1 MQKLFENIKDYRK
14 NQTIT
19 QQLIVMLIVVT
30 LVSIGSGAS
39 NIISNRAVSE
49 SIKDSQY
56 ATEQEKGYLEV
67 ADTLQRNLIWMI
79 DMLETGN
86 RDNQVSML
94 QDIEALP
101 KDIEALALQFNTFD
115 KHLNLDSNT
124 FEGYINVLNMVYDTL
139 TEVHPKIKADLSD
152 FDRSVL
158 KQKVMT
164 TYTSVLTYSKSM
176 INEKFQQLLQ
186 ENQTSL
192 SQSVSRANIAIYI
205 SSAILIIIPF
215 LMIMNFITRIRKG
228 LSGIMKRIDSY
239 QNSDFTY
246 EGNLNRGDEFG
257 TIDQKLAVMGANLR
271 MTIQSTLDISNNVMD
286 ISQRM
291 EGIAENNKEASVT
304 VKKEIDNSA
313 PVLLSQLDETTS
325 ISAVTEQV
333 SASSQQITASSEY
346 INDNMQLMKDSSHVG
361 VQHMNEVVKL
371 VDRTSNEFD
380 QLMNVFDTMSERY
393 NHIEQTLSG
402 IQNVNTQTNL
412 LSLNASIEA
421 ARAGEHGRGFAVVAD
436 EIRKLSEN
444 TKSLSEEINT
454 DLMLIHSNMTSCGQ
468 SLATFSNVIQETK
481 VISEKSST
489 TFQELESQS
498 SILAGQVS
506 EITVA
511 IGEISTSMGNIV
523 DSVETLSTSSSEVNT
538 RMQLVSEVSQGQNEI
553 SDQLYELTHTLK
565 NASTSLKESTDAF
578 KV

>member
-1 MQKLFENIKDYRK
+1 MKKFFEKIRNYRK

-19 QQLIVMLIVVT
+19 QQLILMLVVVT
-30 LVSIGSGAS
+30 LVSIGSGTS

-56 ATEQEKGYLEV
+56 ATEQEKSYVEV
-67 ADTLQRNLIWMI
+67 ADKMQRDLIWMI
-79 DMLETGN
+79 DMIETGN
-86 RDNQVSML
+86 RDNRVSML
-94 QDIEALP
+94 QDIESLP
-101 KDIEALALQFNTFD
+101 QEMESLTLQFSAFD
-115 KHLNLDSNT
+115 KYLNLTEGT
-124 FEGYINVLNMVYDTL
+124 FVNYVNVLNMVYATL
-139 TEVHPKIKADLSD
+139 LEVHPQITPELTD
-152 FDRSVL
+152 FDRRIL
-158 KQKVMT
+158 KQKLMS
-164 TYTSVLTYSKSM
+164 TYTSVLSYSKST
-176 INEKFQQLLQ
+176 INDKFQEVLQ
-186 ENQTSL
+186 ENQTIL

-205 SSAILIIIPF
+205 SSAILILIPF

-228 LSGIMKRIDSY
+228 LSGIMSRIDSY

-246 EGNLNRGDEFG
+246 EGNLIRSDEFG
-257 TIDQKLAVMGANLR
+257 TIDQKLAVMGTNLR
-271 MTIQSTLDISNNVMD
+271 NTIQSTLDISNNVMK

-291 EGIAENNKEASVT
+291 EDIAQDNKEASIT
-304 VKKEIDNSA
+304 VKKEIDDSA

-361 VQHMNEVVKL
+361 VKHMNEVVKL
-371 VDRTSNEFD
+371 VDRTGNEFE
-380 QLMNVFDTMSERY
+380 QLMQVFDTMSERY

-454 DLMLIHSNMTSCGQ
+454 DLVLIHSNMTSCGQ
-468 SLATFSNVIQETK
+468 SLATFSSVIQETK

-511 IGEISTSMGNIV
+511 IGEISMSMGNIV
-523 DSVETLSTSSSEVNT
+523 NSVETLSTSSSEVNT
-538 RMQLVSEVSQGQNEI
+538 RIQLVSEVSQGQNEI

-565 NASTSLKESTDAF
+565 NASTSLKESTDTF